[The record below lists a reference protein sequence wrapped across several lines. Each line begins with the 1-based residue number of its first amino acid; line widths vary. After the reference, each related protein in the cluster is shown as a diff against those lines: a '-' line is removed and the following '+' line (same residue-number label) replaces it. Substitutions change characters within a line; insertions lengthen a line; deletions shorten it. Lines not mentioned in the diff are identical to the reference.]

1 MVEVE
6 IIQIIELTLVSVTL
20 GLVVGLILNK

>member
-6 IIQIIELTLVSVTL
+6 IIQLIELTLVSVTL

>member
-6 IIQIIELTLVSVTL
+6 IIQLIELTLVSVTF